1 MQTVKIVTDS
11 GCDLDSTVAAAHGIT
26 IVPLVLNFGKQTYT
40 DDQITREEFWSRMGG
55 PEHPQTSQPSS
66 GAFYSVFKP
75 LVEAGHKVVCLTLTS
90 KHSGTYNS
98 AWAAAQEFGG
108 DVVAFDS
115 QTLSLGLGY
124 MALRAAQ
131 AAGEGAEI
139 SDIIP
144 LLESIR
150 ERLKLFILLDTIEN
164 LRRGGRANAL
174 MPVLDQVMRA
184 LQIKPMLTMVEGELK
199 LFGTPRSFDKGV
211 QRLREAI
218 LTRTPAEMLIVVHTR
233 IPEVATSFAH
243 DLAQATGFHEG
254 SILIGEAGPVLATHA
269 GAGVLAAAVVPQ
281 E

>member
-11 GCDLDSTVAAAHGIT
+11 GSDLDPAIAAANDIT

-40 DDQITREEFWSRMGG
+40 EDQITREEFWVRMGG
-55 PEHPQTSQPSS
+55 PDHPQTSQPSS
-66 GAFYSVFKP
+66 GAFYAAFKP
-75 LVEAGHKVVCLTLTS
+75 LVETGHQVICLTLTS

-108 DVVAFDS
+108 NVVAFDS

-131 AAGEGAEI
+131 AAREGAKVA
-139 SDIIP
+139 DIIS

-150 ERLKLFILLDTIEN
+150 ERLKLFILLDSIEN

-174 MPVLDQVMRA
+174 MPVLDRVMRA

-199 LFGTPRSFDKGV
+199 LFSTPRSFEKGV
-211 QRLREAI
+211 QRLQEAI
-218 LTRTPAEMLIVVHTR
+218 VAHTPAEMLIVVHTR
-233 IPEVATSFAH
+233 IPELAASFTH
-243 DLAQATGFHEG
+243 SLGQATGFPEG
-254 SILIGEAGPVLATHA
+254 EILMGEAGPVIATHA

-281 E
+281 